1 MPTPKPIIATTRPT
15 GMATND
21 PLKDSQ
27 EDNVIKALEGFVSLK
42 KGSRKKPSV
51 LKFPTELGSQE
62 IPHVMQFKIFWR
74 FERKDLTDAR
84 RVKEEE
90 DSKIQIAKRDLSA
103 VNDFMTG
110 KTRVSTNATISNAAD
125 PVTHVTDLV
134 KLKQTLEQTISSSQ
148 EKIGTIQSEID
159 RGGGFSPLSQLEG
172 TQHTIAR
179 QASDI
184 EESAVFAAQ
193 IVGGA
198 AARTGAALVTGGATE
213 VANTIV
219 GFQGK
224 PPVTK
229 PLTDWASSKAG
240 ALMSGVADIAM
251 NLPQYDQMVSIY
263 LPICTS
269 INGDD
274 TFVYEEADM
283 KELKGILDGMGG
295 GIGGLV
301 DAAAQ
306 GGSAL
311 IDVVGD
317 AELGGKFSQAK
328 QAFRGTV
335 MNPRLEKMFK
345 SKGFRSFSFAWDMY
359 PKNQEESKM
368 INDIIETFRYHSSP
382 SLAEEVFG
390 TKESSTEIML
400 RVPAEFTVR
409 FLSTNPDRSV
419 NGFVE
424 NEFIP
429 KIARCALTNISVNR
443 TPQSLFSTFEDNSP
457 IGVSITLSFDEI
469 SVILR
474 QDIEKGY

>member
-1 MPTPKPIIATTRPT
+1 MPIDKPIIATTRPT

-21 PLKDSQ
+21 PLKDNQ

-74 FERKDLTDAR
+74 FERKDLTDAK
-84 RVKEEE
+84 RVKKEE
-90 DSKIQIAKRDLSA
+90 DSKIQIAKRTLS
-103 VNDFMTG
+103 VVDDFMTG
-110 KTRVSTNATISNAAD
+110 KITITTNAAIANAAD

-148 EKIGTIQSEID
+148 EKLGTIQSEID
-159 RGGGFSPLSQLEG
+159 SGSGFSPLSQLEG

-184 EESAVFAAQ
+184 EESAVLAAQ

-198 AARTGAALVTGGATE
+198 AAQTTAGVLTGGATE
-213 VANTIV
+213 VANTIA

-224 PPVTK
+224 PPITK
-229 PLTDWASSKAG
+229 PLTDWASSNAG
-240 ALMSGVADIAM
+240 VLMSGVADVAM

-274 TFVYEEADM
+274 TFNYEEKDM
-283 KELKGILDGMGG
+283 KELKGILDGMGSP
-295 GIGGLV
+295 V
-301 DAAAQ
+301 DAIAQ

-311 IDVVGD
+311 LDSAAGD
-317 AELGGKFSQAK
+317 KFSDAK

-345 SKGFRSFSFAWDMY
+345 SKGFRSFNFAWEMY

-382 SLAEEVFG
+382 SLAEEIIG

-429 KIARCALTNISVNR
+429 KIARCALTSIAVNR

-457 IGVSITLSFDEI
+457 VGVSITLTFDEI

>member
-1 MPTPKPIIATTRPT
+1 MPINKPITATTRPT
-15 GMATND
+15 GISTND
-21 PLKDSQ
+21 SVKDSQ

-51 LKFPTELGSQE
+51 LKFPTELGSHE

-74 FERKDLTDAR
+74 FERKDLTDAK

-90 DSKIQIAKRDLSA
+90 DSKVQIAKRTLS
-103 VNDFMTG
+103 VVDNFMTG
-110 KTRVSTNATISNAAD
+110 KISLSTNAGIANAAD
-125 PVTHVTDLV
+125 PVTHVIDLV
-134 KLKQTLEQTISSSQ
+134 KLKQTLEQTISSSE
-148 EKIGTIQSEID
+148 EKLGTIQSEID
-159 RGGGFSPLSQLEG
+159 RGSGFSPLSELEG

-184 EESAVFAAQ
+184 EESAVKAAE
-193 IVGGA
+193 IAAGITSRVGVA
-198 AARTGAALVTGGATE
+198 AATGGATE
-213 VANTIV
+213 VANIINTSA
-219 GFQGK
+219 GK
-224 PPVTK
+224 PPLTK
-229 PLTDWASSKAG
+229 PLTDWASSTAG
-240 ALMSGVADIAM
+240 SLMRGAADIAM

-274 TFVYEEADM
+274 TFSYEEKDM
-283 KELKGILDGMGG
+283 KELKGILDATTGLGG
-295 GIGGLV
+295 AV
-301 DAAAQ
+301 DAVAQ

-311 IDVVGD
+311 IDSSVGSD
-317 AELGGKFSQAK
+317 KFSDAK

-345 SKGFRSFSFAWDMY
+345 SKGFRSFSFAWEMY
-359 PKNQEESKM
+359 PKNQEESRM

-382 SLAEEVFG
+382 SVAEEIVG

-419 NGFVE
+419 DGFVE

-429 KIARCALTNISVNR
+429 KIARCALTSINVNR
-443 TPQSLFSTFEDNSP
+443 TPQSLFSTFQDNSP
-457 IGVSITLSFDEI
+457 IGVSIALNFDEI